1 VSRQAIVGAFTIGA
15 LLALF
20 AIFFVL
26 ANVGTQ
32 GRYRVGIHFKSAQGL
47 HKGALVYLSG
57 VNIGIVDATI
67 LRPEDFTVEVLL
79 AINNNADIPRD
90 ARYVVNNPITGDVT
104 LEIVPPRN
112 ERGISLAILPR
123 EVLPLDQ
130 QPQGTNPPTLT
141 DVVEQ
146 GQGEVK
152 RLDRMLAELERRE
165 PELLDLLGSA
175 LHNFNELTSNGNAQI
190 SHVTGRLSTMM
201 DTLSVAIDASG
212 RNIVDLTGKL
222 DREVGRN
229 TGHFEHLVTMLDR
242 TSVSLNQTVDAVRD
256 LATSREAKQNLL
268 DTTRGLADTA
278 QTIAGITADL
288 RRVTASGQTQAQM
301 RDAVANVDAATQ
313 KLNSL
318 LGALGGRSSV
328 YGVDRGATPAP
339 GDGGSPAAGTTGA
352 APNPGP
358 TAQIGVPPDVRAR
371 LGAAAR
377 NLLAI
382 QIRVSELTPARTGT
396 SGSPLLTN
404 DRGPQTD
411 FNVVGLPRGRTSLL
425 TGANDI
431 GSPNGATSWNFA
443 LEQSVTPQ
451 LRLGGG
457 VLYSR
462 LGVLARYEP
471 GPVSLQGMFYDPRHP
486 TFDAQAG
493 VRVAPS
499 TELFAGE
506 RDLLHSGRRTELGI
520 QLQF

>member
-1 VSRQAIVGAFTIGA
+1 MSRQAIVGAFTVGA
-15 LLALF
+15 LLVLF

-26 ANVGTQ
+26 ANLGTQ

-67 LRPEDFTVEVLL
+67 LEPEDFTVEVIL

-112 ERGISLAILPR
+112 ENGASLAILPR

-130 QPQGTNPPTLT
+130 QPQGTNPPSLT

-152 RLDRMLAELERRE
+152 RLDRMLAELEQRE
-165 PELLDLLGSA
+165 PALLDTLQSA
-175 LHNFNELTSNGNAQI
+175 LRNFNDLTTNGNTQL

-229 TGHFEHLVTMLDR
+229 TGHFDHLIGMLDR

-256 LATSREAKQNLL
+256 LATNRQARQNLI
-268 DTTRGLADTA
+268 DTTRGLSETA
-278 QTIAGITADL
+278 QTIAGITEDL
-288 RRVTASGQTQAQM
+288 RRVTSSGQTQAQM

-318 LGALGGRSSV
+318 LGSLGGRSSV

-339 GDGGSPAAGTTGA
+339 SGTMSPAGA
-352 APNPGP
+352 APNAGP
-358 TAQIGVPPDVRAR
+358 AAKIGLPNDVGAR
-371 LGAAAR
+371 LGNAAR

-382 QIRVSELTPARTGT
+382 QIRLSELDAAHPGT
-396 SGSPLLTN
+396 NGSPLLTN

-411 FNVVGLPRGRTSLL
+411 FNVIALPHGRTSLL

-431 GSPNGATSWNFA
+431 GTTAGTTTWNFA
-443 LEQSVTPQ
+443 LEQAVSPQ
-451 LRLGGG
+451 VRLGGG
-457 VLYSR
+457 ILYSR
-462 LGVLARYEP
+462 LGALARFDPP
-471 GPVSLQGMFYDPRHP
+471 GPFSFQGMLYDPRHP
-486 TFDAQAG
+486 TFDALAG
-493 VRVAPS
+493 VKVAPS
-499 TELFAGE
+499 TELFGGE